1 MLDTKTKQFLTSVR
15 GRHQV
20 ELSVRLAPD
29 AVKAPPGRPD
39 QFPQVEKEA
48 WERLSNLVRTAL
60 AAFPT
65 EGLRVLRS
73 EKSPLGLI
81 VAGPASAWLRFI
93 DEEKVLVADP
103 GLIFCQYQRPFTFP
117 KSRW

>member
-1 MLDTKTKQFLTSVR
+1 MFDAKTKQFLTSVR

-29 AVKAPPGRPD
+29 AIRAPAGRPD
-39 QFPQVEKEA
+39 QFAQVEKEA

-60 AAFPT
+60 APFSE
-65 EGLRVLRS
+65 EGVRILRS

-81 VAGPASAWLRFI
+81 LAGPASAWLRFI
-93 DEEKVLVADP
+93 DQEKALVADP
-103 GLIFCQYQRPFTFP
+103 SLVFCQYQRPFTFP
-117 KSRW
+117 KTP